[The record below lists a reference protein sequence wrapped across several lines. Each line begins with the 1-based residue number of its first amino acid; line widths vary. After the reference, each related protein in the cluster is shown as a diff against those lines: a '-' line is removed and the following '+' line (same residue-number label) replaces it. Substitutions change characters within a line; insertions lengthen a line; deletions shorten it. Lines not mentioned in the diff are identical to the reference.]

1 MQELPEEKQVYV
13 GVVESLLFSS
23 DTPLTI
29 SKIREILPDLSPQD
43 IKSIIDYLNDQY
55 RSGRHSFEIKPIAG
69 GYQIFNVAEYAVYI
83 NRLNQ
88 SKQKTRLSQK
98 ALETMAIVAYKQ
110 PVTKHEIEE
119 IRGVSADGVIKTLL
133 ARNLIAIS
141 GRAKAPGGPFLYNTT
156 KKFLDYFG
164 LEKLEDLPK
173 LKEIDELIDVDED
186 GVPYH
191 ETILREIHLDELGL
205 QSEQDQNNDDVDH
218 PKNFSDEHKED
229 QTQ

>member
-1 MQELPEEKQVYV
+1 MQKLPEEKQAYT
-13 GVVESLLFSS
+13 GVIEALLFSS

-29 SKIREILPDLSPQD
+29 AKIREILPDLLPQD
-43 IKSIIDYLNDQY
+43 IKIIIDHLNEQY
-55 RSGRHSFEIKPIAG
+55 RTTRRSFEIRPIAG
-69 GYQIFNVAEYAVYI
+69 GYQIFNLAEYAAYI
-83 NRLNQ
+83 DRLNQ

-119 IRGVSADGVIKTLL
+119 IRGVNADGVIKTLL
-133 ARNLIAIS
+133 SRNLITIS

-186 GVPYH
+186 GIPFH
-191 ETILREIHLDELGL
+191 ETILREIHLGELGL
-205 QSEQDQNNDDVDH
+205 QSEQDRNNDDVNH
-218 PKNFSDEHKED
+218 NENFSNGHKEG
-229 QTQ
+229 QAQ

>member
-1 MQELPEEKQVYV
+1 MQELPEEKQAYI
-13 GVVESLLFSS
+13 GVVEALLFSS

-29 SKIREILPDLSPQD
+29 SKIREILTDLSPQD
-43 IKSIIDYLNDQY
+43 IKSIINHLNDQY
-55 RSGRHSFEIKPIAG
+55 RTSRRSFEIRPIAG
-69 GYQIFNVAEYAVYI
+69 GYQIFNLAEYAVYI
-83 NRLNQ
+83 DRLNQ
-88 SKQKTRLSQK
+88 SKQRTRLSQK

-133 ARNLIAIS
+133 SRNLIAIS

-164 LEKLEDLPK
+164 LERLEDLPK

-191 ETILREIHLDELGL
+191 ETILREIQLDELGL
-205 QSEQDQNNDDVDH
+205 QSEQDQNNDDINH
-218 PKNFSDEHKED
+218 TKNFSNEHKED

>member
-1 MQELPEEKQVYV
+1 MQELSEEKQVYV
-13 GVVESLLFSS
+13 GVVEALLFSS

-29 SKIREILPDLSPQD
+29 SKIREILPDLLPQD
-43 IKSIIDYLNDQY
+43 IKSIIGYLNDQY
-55 RSGRHSFEIKPIAG
+55 RSGRRSFEIKPMAG
-69 GYQIFNVAEYAVYI
+69 GYQIFNLAEYALYI
-83 NRLNQ
+83 DRLNQ

-133 ARNLIAIS
+133 SRNLIAIS

-205 QSEQDQNNDDVDH
+205 QSEQDQKNDDVNH
-218 PKNFSDEHKED
+218 TKNYSDEHKKD
-229 QTQ
+229 QAQ